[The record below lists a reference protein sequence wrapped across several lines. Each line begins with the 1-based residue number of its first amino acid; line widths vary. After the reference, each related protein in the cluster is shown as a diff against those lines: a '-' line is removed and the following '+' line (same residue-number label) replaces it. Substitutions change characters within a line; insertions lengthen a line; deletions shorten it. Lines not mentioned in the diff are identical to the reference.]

1 MDIGLKKAIEVV
13 GSAAALAK
21 KLKITKGAVSRWNEI
36 PRKRLLQVS
45 EITGLPITDLHPDFR
60 TNTN

>member
-1 MDIGLKKAIEVV
+1 MDIGLKRAIEVV
-13 GSAAALAK
+13 GTAAALAK
-21 KLKITKGAVSRWNEI
+21 KLNITRTAVYRWNEI

-60 TNTN
+60 NNSN